1 MAWIAGVLIGVAAGW
16 LATQWTR
23 KSAELVRN
31 VVVGLV
37 GSLGAPIAAHALD
50 LQAHAGLTVIEGLP
64 GDIFGAAIGA
74 LVALLVWHQVRDYY
88 F

>member
-1 MAWIAGVLIGVAAGW
+1 MAWTAGALIGAVAGW

-23 KSAELVRN
+23 KSAERN
-31 VVVGLV
+31 IVIGLV
-37 GSLGAPIAAHALD
+37 GSLGTLIATHALD
-50 LQAHAGLTVIEGLP
+50 LQVHAGLTVIEGLP